1 MARLPTVKI
10 SIESPAGIETRELTG
25 DELLVGRSEECAVAL
40 ADRAVSRRHARLVRE
55 GERWYV
61 EDLGSRA
68 GTLLNG
74 RTLVGRAA
82 LAPGDRLALGSS
94 RILFAPGA
102 GPPSAPSTAVPGTS
116 IFLSAED
123 LLAGA
128 RAPTAAGDDPTAA
141 LRRRAER
148 LELLNQ
154 VHQALGRSLA
164 LDELLELILDRA
176 FQALQPEE
184 GVIVLRDAAGHY
196 RRAAA
201 RRPPGSV
208 GDSLLSKTL
217 LEEVVEKRK
226 AALVCDIASDDRFG
240 QAQSLRLSGVRS
252 LIAAPLYDE
261 AGPLGMVALDSRA
274 FVRPFAQDDLEL
286 LTSLAS
292 VASLRIRNVALG
304 EEAAERR
311 RLQEEL
317 ALARSI
323 QVGLL
328 PRALPAPAGWSV
340 FGASVPSRYVSGDYY
355 LLEERGEAITA
366 MLADVSGKG
375 IGAALLTASLEA
387 LCAGPLE
394 SDFPPADVF
403 TRVSRRLFRRTPPA
417 KYATAVLARIDLGS
431 GRATLANAGHNP
443 TLVVRAGG
451 ATELLGATGVPLGLM
466 PESAYREQEIELGPG
481 DLLVLYSD
489 GFVEPVNAAEEEFGL
504 ARLSAALVAGREQP
518 LAELSHGV
526 ETAVRAFVGGE
537 PDADDRTLVLLRR
550 DRA

>member
-1 MARLPTVKI
+1 M
-10 SIESPAGIETRELTG
+10 
-25 DELLVGRSEECAVAL
+25 
-40 ADRAVSRRHARLVRE
+40 
-55 GERWYV
+55 
-61 EDLGSRA
+61 
-68 GTLLNG
+68 
-74 RTLVGRAA
+74 
-82 LAPGDRLALGSS
+82 
-94 RILFAPGA
+94 
-102 GPPSAPSTAVPGTS
+102 
-116 IFLSAED
+116 
-123 LLAGA
+123 
-128 RAPTAAGDDPTAA
+128 
-141 LRRRAER
+141 
-148 LELLNQ
+148 
-154 VHQALGRSLA
+154 
-164 LDELLELILDRA
+164 
-176 FQALQPEE
+176 
-184 GVIVLRDAAGHY
+184 
-196 RRAAA
+196 
-201 RRPPGSV
+201 
-208 GDSLLSKTL
+208 
-217 LEEVVEKRK
+217 
-226 AALVCDIASDDRFG
+226 
-240 QAQSLRLSGVRS
+240 RS

-504 ARLSAALVAGREQP
+504 ARLSAALVAGRERP

>member
-1 MARLPTVKI
+1 MKI

-25 DELLVGRSEECAVAL
+25 DELLIGRAEECGLAL

-55 GERWYV
+55 AELWYV

-74 RTLVGRAA
+74 RALVGRAP

-94 RILFAPGA
+94 RIQFSPAALSA
-102 GPPSAPSTAVPGTS
+102 SAPSTAVPGTS
-116 IFLSAED
+116 IFLKAED
-123 LLAGA
+123 LLAGS
-128 RAPTAAGDDPTAA
+128 RAAGAAGDDPTAA

-154 VHQALGRSLA
+154 VHHALGRSLA

-184 GVIVLRDAAGHY
+184 GVIVLRDAGGNY

-217 LEEVVEKRK
+217 LEEVVEKRQ

-252 LIAAPLYDE
+252 LIAAPLYDD

-274 FVRPFAQDDLEL
+274 FVRPFAEDDLEL

-292 VASLRIRNVALG
+292 VASLRIRNVALA

-311 RLQEEL
+311 RLEEEL

-328 PRALPAPAGWSV
+328 PRTLPAPAGWSV
-340 FGASVPSRYVSGDYY
+340 FGASVPSRWVSGDYY
-355 LLEERGEAITA
+355 LLEERDGALTA

-417 KYATAVLARIDLGS
+417 KYATAVLARLELAT
-431 GRATLANAGHNP
+431 GRVTLANAGHNP

-451 ATELLGATGVPLGLM
+451 TTEQLGATGVPLGLM
-466 PESAYREQEIELGPG
+466 AESAYTEQAIELAP
-481 DLLVLYSD
+481 DDILVLYSD
-489 GFVEPVNAAEEEFGL
+489 GFVEPVDAGEQEFGL
-504 ARLSAALVAGREQP
+504 ARLAAALVAGRARP
-518 LAELSHGV
+518 LAELSHAV
-526 ETAVRAFVGGE
+526 EAAVREFVGGE

-550 DRA
+550 ERG